1 MVKHRKTTCTEGN
14 NVRNLAL
21 GQIRYT
27 LIWPGLAFSATMLFD
42 QPIRG
47 LTNAQIKQIAKIPW
61 NQDALANTQGKIRK
75 NYLYS
80 QRLYSYNCR
89 FYRSHTITC
98 LADISFSLFMSIT
111 FEIILTRASIHNTN
125 TYSVSSDLTNIFI
138 WKPCLCFHIYD
149 HLYIPCLKDTYIYLC
164 RHAHMHMHLYIF
176 MHFYLHLS
184 IHGYKPVCLNP
195 YHTYSSMSVIIHAYL
210 HNHAWLPKHTYRDTY
225 THINTHLCLH
235 TYIDLCK
242 STCKIHIYIPTYLC
256 GHKYIHTYTYIHACF
271 PTCTYTYS
279 NVITLA

>member
-1 MVKHRKTTCTEGN
+1 MTRIGVFGHN
-14 NVRNLAL
+14 A
-21 GQIRYT
+21 IRST
-27 LIWPGLAFSATMLFD
+27 HK
-42 QPIRG
+42 R
-47 LTNAQIKQIAKIPW
+47 TNAQIKQIAKIPW

-111 FEIILTRASIHNTN
+111 FEITRASIHNTN

-210 HNHAWLPKHTYRDTY
+210 HNHACLPKHTYREYISTHKYSSMPTY
-225 THINTHLCLH
+225 IHRFMHVCLH
-235 TYIDLCK
+235 TYIHTYIHTTYASLPAQ
-242 STCKIHIYIPTYLC
+242 IHIYIPTYLC
-256 GHKYIHTYTYIHACF
+256 GHKYIHTYTYIHTCMF
-271 PTCTYTYS
+271 PYMY
-279 NVITLA
+279 IHIQ